1 MSEIPEEYLLEIVN
15 MNPAQRSAYRR
26 TQLAGAIHRLIYAEF
41 LDLSNSEIRAV
52 FVRELNRSI
61 HKNIRPRRRVI
72 GRTEEE

>member
-1 MSEIPEEYLLEIVN
+1 MTEIPEEYLLEIAN
-15 MNPAQRSAYRR
+15 MNPVQRSGYRR

-41 LDLSNSEIRAV
+41 PDLSNSEIQAV

-61 HKNIRPRRRVI
+61 HKNIRPKRRVV